1 MGRPLYGIRMKENA
15 FFMAQGPY
23 GLDGLDGANL
33 VIGRHDADEG
43 RIWAQGFL
51 TLSGLTNPSFE
62 MGSSVTSKPSSLR
75 RLRLWST
82 A

>member
-1 MGRPLYGIRMKENA
+1 MGRPLYGIRKKENA

-43 RIWAQGFL
+43 RIWAQGFFD
-51 TLSGLTNPSFE
+51 TFGTDESIF
-62 MGSSVTSKPSSLR
+62 
-75 RLRLWST
+75 
-82 A
+82 

>member
-43 RIWAQGFL
+43 RIWAA
-51 TLSGLTNPSFE
+51 GLF
-62 MGSSVTSKPSSLR
+62 
-75 RLRLWST
+75 
-82 A
+82 